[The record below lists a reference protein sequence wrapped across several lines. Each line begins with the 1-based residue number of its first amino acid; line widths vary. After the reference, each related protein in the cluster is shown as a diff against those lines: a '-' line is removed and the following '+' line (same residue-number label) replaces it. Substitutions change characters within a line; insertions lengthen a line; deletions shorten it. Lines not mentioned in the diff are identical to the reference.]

1 MAVVV
6 VVLDDGDESTD
17 GVTAVAVVATDVVA
31 VVVVAVVFVTRT
43 VDSAVV
49 VVVVD
54 ATVVVVFDTVVVVV
68 VVVAVAVVELV
79 VHPPRKDAS
88 DPSQLKHLRSEIVV
102 GFSASYWTSVHSV
115 IGVHSRSTCPGTG
128 GFDSNWSAAHSSDV
142 WQTMLSVAVPFSA
155 TTSFALHVPY
165 GVQLCNECVS
175 SFRNVPS
182 GHPRHSFVDAS
193 RK

>member
-54 ATVVVVFDTVVVVV
+54 ATVVVVFDTVVV